1 MLVLELFGT
10 NETLAQK
17 ARALFNEYLLQLIM
31 LYLMSHVPVSLH
43 MYPGIRSRAPAEHI
57 RRGPSMHIYVP
68 VLVNRYSVAIGVSL
82 ILSEIHGRLR
92 DYSQVRLLEACE
104 IKSEDEHA
112 RGDIGEVPPVIT
124 MTILLIDEVDW
135 IFVVDLCGNSILS

>member
-57 RRGPSMHIYVP
+57 RSGSSMHIYVP
-68 VLVNRYSVAIGVSL
+68 VLVNCYRVAIGVSL
-82 ILSEIHGRLR
+82 ILSKIHGRLR
-92 DYSQVRLLEACE
+92 NYSQVSFLEACE
-104 IKSEDEHA
+104 IKPEDEHA
-112 RGDIGEVPPVIT
+112 RGDIGEVPPVIV
-124 MTILLIDEVDW
+124 MTILFIDEVDW
-135 IFVVDLCGNSILS
+135 IFGVDLCGNSILS